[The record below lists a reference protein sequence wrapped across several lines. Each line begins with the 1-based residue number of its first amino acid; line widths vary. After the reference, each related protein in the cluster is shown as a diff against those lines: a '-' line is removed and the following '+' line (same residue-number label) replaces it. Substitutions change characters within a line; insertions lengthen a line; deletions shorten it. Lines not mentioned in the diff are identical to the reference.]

1 MNSKD
6 RFNETHLP
14 PKEAF
19 YSTLSGQHISDDD
32 YMHAIRVWKVFN
44 IKNMGEYNDLYLLT
58 DVLLLADVFESFRN
72 MCLKY
77 YSLDPCHYITLPSFA
92 WDASLRIHN
101 QVLELFTG
109 EQSDMY
115 LKVEDSIRGGISMI
129 THKYAKANNKYM
141 SSYDK
146 NKSPLYIIY
155 LDANN
160 LYGWA
165 MSQYLP
171 YGNYQDDTDVDKY
184 TPEYIMS
191 LEDNTHEGC
200 FLVVDLEYPKELH
213 DLHNDYPLAPQRK
226 RVTKDMLSNHTKEIM
241 NKSYLFLNPSKKD
254 SEKNKDRSKGDA
266 VDKLICDFSDKI
278 NYGIHYRA
286 LKFYLRQG
294 LKLKKV
300 HSVITF
306 SQSAWLKE
314 YIDFNTAKRAVAK
327 NDFEKDFFKLMNN
340 AVFGKTME
348 NVRNRINMVLIN
360 NDLSRLKRYTAKPNF
375 KRATIFDDPDTDKL
389 TDCNVCAVHMTKN
402 EVTLHKPIMIGQ
414 AILDLSKV
422 HMFIFYYNA
431 LKKQYGDKIKL
442 LFTDTDSLC
451 FEVET
456 EDYYNDIVK

>member
-1 MNSKD
+1 MQSIAKFSDKKIECIPKTEEKYTTFSIGKLQFLDSMAFMNSSLSKLVDALAEINIKEGKTEPNVTNFPIMMRHFKDRPLKDIQLLVRKGVYPYDYMNSKD

-278 NYGIHYRA
+278 NYGVHYRA
-286 LKFYLRQG
+286 LKFYLSQG

-327 NDFEKDFFKLMNN
+327 NE
-340 AVFGKTME
+340 FGK
-348 NVRNRINMVLIN
+348 
-360 NDLSRLKRYTAKPNF
+360 
-375 KRATIFDDPDTDKL
+375 
-389 TDCNVCAVHMTKN
+389 
-402 EVTLHKPIMIGQ
+402 
-414 AILDLSKV
+414 
-422 HMFIFYYNA
+422 
-431 LKKQYGDKIKL
+431 
-442 LFTDTDSLC
+442 
-451 FEVET
+451 
-456 EDYYNDIVK
+456 DYF